1 MWLSP
6 QGWCQSIWHAV
17 TSAPI
22 PPLHFCLCQHL
33 ETLRVALA
41 FLIRAGCKSVQRC
54 VDGWSIPVLVVF
66 YVFIFLQDATDSAIP
81 VERSWSWSELQL
93 RHSAMTMALGIGDI
107 SSEIAADTWFGFGGD
122 TGQTNVFGDEL
133 SWDLSLT
140 GGLIRTRN
148 DPCKVWLKRTGVLLQ
163 FLVDFHFKRE
173 VLCITNQ
180 EGMLRGSTLPLKEWK
195 HGYHF
200 PFPSHGIIY
209 QGVQLQAE
217 AQGCLVS
224 HWPLLLLFLLGSFLV
239 LFLCHFICDSV
250 SWKAWELHI
259 FLLSP
264 FSFRL
269 SWGIWWSH
277 VQKAK
282 LLSWWPFVLR
292 LMWWRKKS
300 MWGQL
305 GREAGSCLCFVI
317 LLNVMGSV
325 ALPFRSKGWWLLTSC
340 TCSSVE
346 AAAVIVEIVG
356 IAYGKWKV

>member
-1 MWLSP
+1 MCGWVINSCLGCFLCLYFSP
-6 QGWCQSIWHAV
+6 GCCRLCYPSREELKLIWIAAQTFSNDNGTGYRRYILRDSSWYLVWVWGWYRSNK
-17 TSAPI
+17 
-22 PPLHFCLCQHL
+22 CLWRW
-33 ETLRVALA
+33 TLR
-41 FLIRAGCKSVQRC
+41 
-54 VDGWSIPVLVVF
+54 
-66 YVFIFLQDATDSAIP
+66 
-81 VERSWSWSELQL
+81 
-93 RHSAMTMALGIGDI
+93 
-107 SSEIAADTWFGFGGD
+107 
-122 TGQTNVFGDEL
+122 
-133 SWDLSLT
+133 DLSLT
-140 GGLIRTRN
+140 GGRIRTRN

-163 FLVDFHFKRE
+163 FLVNFHFKRE

-239 LFLCHFICDSV
+239 FFLCHFICDSV
-250 SWKAWELHI
+250 SWEAWELHI

-264 FSFRL
+264 YSFRL